1 MPSYCQNS
9 GNIKAKTG
17 TMLMA
22 TINTVTIKKS
32 ERNSFSA
39 IVTSNTDTVISS
51 SITQNSVLIITVK
64 SGAAIV
70 LKKDST
76 IALSI
81 TVNHSK
87 NNSKDSLILDTVKF
101 NSTITITTKKD
112 SGIYVLTA
120 KNVSLKGQTDTGR
133 FSFLNAYNFDFSSK
147 LTSNYVGHVNVMKVY
162 ELTHPGFIKALGFN
176 AGIMKISYSGGN
188 LDSTSN
194 SFNNYVHE
202 NVLIHPLDSI
212 KTGTKY
218 LQEYNK
224 YTQSKQNTV
233 WSFYAQFLMKVNSDP
248 DNQIFLHIHTELLVN
263 DWTATTKITNV
274 QQDTAV
280 INSTKN
286 FYARPDIGSTIVYKT
301 TLLNGYFGA
310 GATFDLKIS
319 DKSRIFIQPTVG
331 ITTSKPNF
339 ASTDINSN
347 VIFVKSDGV
356 GAFYLGRVNYENTV
370 TKSLTI
376 VLGTDIRGLFPT
388 YPPMYAAYVGAKLD
402 ISAISK
408 LINP

>member
-1 MPSYCQNS
+1 MKKIIILLIALLHYMPSYCQNS

-147 LTSNYVGHVNVMKVY
+147 LTSNYVGHVNV
-162 ELTHPGFIKALGFN
+162 
-176 AGIMKISYSGGN
+176 MKISYSGGN